1 MTNLLIFQKMNGNL
15 FLLEEAEHTA
25 YVLRST
31 KISRKHNMR
40 IYSTA
45 PTSLSIMLMHL
56 STLIYYVILFTKS
69 NLTGVPLITIE

>member
-45 PTSLSIMLMHL
+45 PISLSIMLMRTCPHYYTM
-56 STLIYYVILFTKS
+56 SFYSQNQIY
-69 NLTGVPLITIE
+69 PE